1 MTKGVIGPNKKD
13 SKNSEKLQNC
23 LLKLENVL
31 HNRWRLLQYSSINSV
46 LSLIWAVLTGSALYQ
61 LKSSLEQQ
69 CDCSE
74 IDFREICQGRVNQQ
88 VIILRTT
95 SLHTFNIHLRS
106 LCKAQKDCAQERTFN
121 WKNPLCPRHA
131 DKVVSLTVKCLSLS

>member
-31 HNRWRLLQYSSINSV
+31 HNRWRLLQHSSMNSV

-95 SLHTFNIHLRS
+95 FIGEQSKTQWDLVGAQKEKKKHAPFVATASLHTFNIHLRS
-106 LCKAQKDCAQERTFN
+106 LCKAQKDCA
-121 WKNPLCPRHA
+121 
-131 DKVVSLTVKCLSLS
+131 

>member
-31 HNRWRLLQYSSINSV
+31 HNRWRLLQHSSMNSV

-121 WKNPLCPRHA
+121 WKNPLCPR